1 MEAPRDTRPKG
12 KFSCCFWRL
21 LGRKEISPDQDSAPR
36 QKALIK
42 SNEEGEKSK
51 TVEYREA
58 PQAPKDTE
66 GVEKPQPP
74 ALKQSDLEAVGE
86 EPPVRP
92 EDLRM
97 QLQEPSES
105 EGIRASPGPA
115 NPLEAAEESS
125 EGMSQLSMVPRLSV
139 RSRSGSLPEPADE
152 RSVPRVNREANPLE
166 ITDQE
171 LFMQHLMLDRL
182 ARHKRDGKIDV
193 YNPESQVKRAVS
205 EAGLSRNQ
213 INSIMVNKYQ
223 GRKKDSEAQA
233 ECNICAVEFA
243 LNDNVKILQCLHT
256 YHASCLDSWL
266 AKKSVCPDCK
276 FNLRTLDFQQ
286 LY

>member
-12 KFSCCFWRL
+12 KYSCCFWRL

-42 SNEEGEKSK
+42 SSEEGEKPK

-58 PQAPKDTE
+58 PHAPKDTE
-66 GVEKPQPP
+66 RVEKLP
-74 ALKQSDLEAVGE
+74 APMQSDREALGE
-86 EPPVRP
+86 EPPARP
-92 EDLRM
+92 EELRV
-97 QLQEPSES
+97 QLQEPSEC

-115 NPLEAAEESS
+115 NPLEAAEEGS

-139 RSRSGSLPEPADE
+139 RSGSGSLPEPADE
-152 RSVPRVNREANPLE
+152 RSAPRGNREANPLE
-166 ITDQE
+166 ISEQE

-193 YNPESQVKRAVS
+193 YNPESQVKRVVS

-223 GRKKDSEAQA
+223 GHRKDSEARA

-243 LNDNVKILQCLHT
+243 LNDSVKILQCLHT